1 MAITQTSFDQ
11 YSSIGYHGQL
21 NTDFPMWIE
30 SPIAEG
36 GYIPFGVA
44 VAYGTGDNQAVVAT
58 TDTDAA
64 DIIGITVRNHAVAAN
79 AYGTPY
85 DQDTAFSGFQEGRP
99 MSVLKKGRMYVTV
112 ADGSAR
118 GDAVYV
124 TAGGEITSA
133 ADDGG
138 AEPVA
143 NVALPNAKFVKTVGA
158 GEITEIE
165 IG

>member
-11 YSSIGYHGQL
+11 YSAIGYHGQL

-58 TDTDAA
+58 AATAAA

-79 AYGTPY
+79 AYMTPG
-85 DQDTAFSGFQEGRP
+85 DQDSAYSGFAEGRP

-112 ADGSAR
+112 SDGSAR
-118 GDAVYV
+118 GEAVYV
-124 TAGGEITSA
+124 TADGELVSTA
-133 ADDGG
+133 TD
-138 AEPVA
+138 
-143 NVALPNAKFVKTVGA
+143 NVALPNAKFVKTMGA
-158 GEITEIE
+158 DEITEIE